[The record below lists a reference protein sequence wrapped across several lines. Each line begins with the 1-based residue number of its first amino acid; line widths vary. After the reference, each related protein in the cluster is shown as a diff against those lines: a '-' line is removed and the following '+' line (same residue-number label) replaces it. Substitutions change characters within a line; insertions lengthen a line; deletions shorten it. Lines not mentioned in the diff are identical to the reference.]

1 MSSKKKSNG
10 YVRVSLKEFIKQ
22 ICELLNKNG
31 LDGNTLTERH
41 YEYIRVGKA
50 TWDKTKGKAYGWNA
64 YNISTGIIMR
74 EKLGVFFVWTD
85 SESMIPSSRIKNK
98 AFRISKVQLKKEI
111 SLEDYLISIGFLPE
125 AMILRLLGAEVE
137 RLRAAL
143 EPSALAFSVRA
154 MKKDKTV

>member
-1 MSSKKKSNG
+1 MKKRKFGVASKKKSNG

-111 SLEDYLISIGFLPE
+111 SIGFLPE